1 MSTDALRSDVFPAQA
16 SINVTPLIDVLLV
29 LLMILMLTT
38 PLATQRVMLPL
49 ASNDGGGPPPRELR
63 LTLKSTGELY
73 LDGVSVSRAQLSAA
87 LADAARRTE
96 PGLLDLRPDADVRY
110 EDMLATL
117 VLAQDSGLAAIR
129 VQGVASVQ

>member
-1 MSTDALRSDVFPAQA
+1 MSTDAMRSDAFAAQA

-38 PLATQRVMLPL
+38 PLATKRVTLPL
-49 ASNDGGGPPPRELR
+49 ARGDAGAPPPRELR
-63 LTLKSTGELY
+63 LTLTSSGELY
-73 LDGVSVSRAQLSAA
+73 LDGVAVSRAQLSAA
-87 LADAARRTE
+87 LADAARGSE

-117 VLAQDSGLAAIR
+117 VLAQDSGFDAIR
-129 VQGVASVQ
+129 VQGVPGVR